1 MLERPTAVNRR
12 NFQPAYLELWQ
23 SGELARRVQLG
34 LEKLA
39 DCVLCPRNCHVNRIE
54 NKTKVC
60 RTGRYAI
67 VSSYFAHFGEERCL
81 RGNRG
86 SGTIFFSWCNLRCV
100 FCQNYEISW
109 LGGGRPAEP
118 EELAGMMLRLQ
129 EQGCHNIN
137 LVTPEHVV
145 PQILEALL
153 LAVERGLRLP
163 LVYNTSAYDSLDS
176 LALMDGIVDIYMPD
190 FKFWD
195 AESGRRYAKA
205 PDYPEAARR
214 AIKEMHRQVGTLV
227 TDEQGVALRGVLLR
241 HLIMPCGVAGTP
253 EIMNWISREL
263 GPESYVS
270 LMVQYHPACRV
281 TEKQYPEI
289 NRCISPSELEHAVDA
304 FRSAG
309 LSRFDHEPAF
319 VHLSEATVLMLPAP
333 NLTINRRR
341 KTKNYGMRL
350 QER

>member
-1 MLERPTAVNRR
+1 MPERPTAVNRR
-12 NFQPAYLELWQ
+12 NFQPAYLDLWQ
-23 SGELARRVQLG
+23 SGELERRVKLG

-67 VSSYFAHFGEERCL
+67 VSSHFAHFGEEQCL

-100 FCQNYEISW
+100 FCQNCEISW
-109 LGGGRPAEP
+109 QGEGRPAEP
-118 EELAGMMLRLQ
+118 EELAEMMLRLQ

-145 PQILEALL
+145 PQILEGLL
-153 LAVERGLRLP
+153 LAVARGLRLP
-163 LVYNTSAYDSLDS
+163 LVYNTGAYDSLDS

-195 AESGRRYAKA
+195 SESALRYAKA
-205 PDYPEAARR
+205 PDYPETARR

-227 TDEQGVALRGVLLR
+227 IDEQGVALRGVLLR
-241 HLIMPCGVAGTP
+241 HLIMPGGVAGTR

-263 GPESYVS
+263 GPETYVN
-270 LMVQYHPACRV
+270 LMAQYRPACRV

-289 NRCISPSELEHAVDA
+289 NRCISSSELQQAVGA
-304 FRSAG
+304 FRLAG

-319 VHLSEATVLMLPAP
+319 VHLF
-333 NLTINRRR
+333 
-341 KTKNYGMRL
+341 
-350 QER
+350 